1 MDQTRSQTTSPSVG
15 TREQKSLPENLSSLN
30 DVELIESVGKL
41 IRLRPY
47 VRPANARVIAIMA
60 RRTRNRAVV
69 DIEKH
74 EGQFTYNCFVVE
86 ICNTLITEC
95 RKCLDLKKN

>member
-1 MDQTRSQTTSPSVG
+1 V
-15 TREQKSLPENLSSLN
+15 QKSLPENLLSLN

-60 RRTRNRAVV
+60 KRTRNRAVV
-69 DIEKH
+69 DIESH
-74 EGQFTYNCFVVE
+74 TGSFTYNCFAVE
-86 ICNTLITEC
+86 ICNTLISEC
-95 RKCLDLKKN
+95 KKCLDFKSR